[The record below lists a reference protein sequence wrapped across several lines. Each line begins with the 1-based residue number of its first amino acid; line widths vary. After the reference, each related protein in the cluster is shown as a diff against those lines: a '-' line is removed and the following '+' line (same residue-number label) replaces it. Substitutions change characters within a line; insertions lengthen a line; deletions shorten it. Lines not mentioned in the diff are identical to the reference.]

1 MKIALLNDTHFG
13 VRNDSPAFL
22 EYQVKFYEEQFFP
35 YLEQNNITTLIHL
48 GDVTDRRKF
57 INFKTASVFR
67 EKFFKRLWD
76 MKIDTHI
83 IVGNHDTYYKN
94 TNKVNSVTELFT
106 TFDGKNEPWIY
117 TDPKEVEIGGCR
129 MLFLPWICDDN
140 IEDSIY
146 AIDNATADICMGDL
160 EIKGFEMQRGIINEQ
175 GLEPKQFKRFEKVI
189 SGHFH
194 KKSDDG
200 HIYYL
205 GAQYEM
211 TWSDYK
217 DPKGFHIFDTET
229 RELERISNPH
239 RIHKKLV
246 YNDKKEDYY
255 KKDLTEF
262 ENTFVKIFVSNK
274 TDEDMFNSLLDR
286 FQNKMNVHEVN
297 VIEDIQSDMAAS
309 VREDILDQGEDT
321 ITFLNNYVD
330 QIQTDLD
337 KQKLKEFIK
346 ETYVEANDHYSG

>member
-1 MKIALLNDTHFG
+1 
-13 VRNDSPAFL
+13 
-22 EYQVKFYEEQFFP
+22 
-35 YLEQNNITTLIHL
+35 
-48 GDVTDRRKF
+48 
-57 INFKTASVFR
+57 
-67 EKFFKRLWD
+67 
-76 MKIDTHI
+76 
-83 IVGNHDTYYKN
+83 
-94 TNKVNSVTELFT
+94 
-106 TFDGKNEPWIY
+106 
-117 TDPKEVEIGGCR
+117 
-129 MLFLPWICDDN
+129 
-140 IEDSIY
+140 
-146 AIDNATADICMGDL
+146 
-160 EIKGFEMQRGIINEQ
+160 MQRGIVNEQ

-205 GAQYEM
+205 GSQYEM

-262 ENTFVKIFVSNK
+262 ENTFVKVSVSNK

-330 QIQTDLD
+330 QIQTDLN